1 MELAAWEDMDL
12 AAVKIPGLGPKSKE
26 KLIEVGVCKV
36 IDLIGLLPRDY
47 QDYSSVTRIADAP
60 LNEPV
65 LIRGTV
71 ISKNVSRTANRKIPI
86 LEILLDDDYGTLRV
100 VWFNQPFLAKKIHK
114 MDQLVVTG
122 KIKIERQGRTMSNPR
137 FESGEETDLGIV
149 PIYKQVGGVRSDKI
163 SYWVSHL
170 LEAMPRE
177 ESMPEIVAEM
187 GLPSRYEALKTLH
200 FPQDR
205 ATVDAIRKRIHP
217 ALTRLGL
224 EEFYGFQQRM
234 VKIAAASQ
242 SRDHAVLEVSA
253 SWYQEFCRAL
263 PFVLTA
269 DQQSVI
275 EQMLDELRHARR
287 LHALIQGDVGCG
299 KTVVGLSMA
308 FVFARAGY
316 QSALLCPTTVLADQH
331 GETARKLLAPLGVR
345 VAVLSRRQSP
355 AQQKEILRDLEA
367 GAIDLVAG
375 THRVIQKDVR
385 FARLGLAMIDE
396 QHRFGVDQ
404 RGALLKKGTAPHYLA
419 FSATPIPRSL
429 AMTLYGDYQ
438 VLQIRTKPAERKP
451 IKTILKKS
459 RNRDEIIRF
468 ARGHIAHGSSV
479 FWVFPLIEGE
489 NEDQQERSALNMF
502 ETLQATGFKGI
513 PIGLVHGRMKKE
525 EIRHEM
531 ERFGSGETRVLVA
544 TTVIEVGVD
553 VPEATIMVVESAD
566 QFGLS
571 QLHQLRGRVGRG
583 DKASY
588 CFLVAGEDVAGSAV
602 QRMRLLERSQDGFEL
617 SEFDLKQRG
626 SGDLLGKKQSGATT
640 FRFGDPWLDRDLM
653 TLARNRVRAVKPEVT
668 PEKMG

>member
-1 MELAAWEDMDL
+1 MELATWEDMDL
-12 AAVKIPGLGPKSKE
+12 AVVKVPGLGPKSKE
-26 KLIEVGVCKV
+26 KLIEAGVRKV
-36 IDLIGLLPRDY
+36 IDLIGMLPRDY

-60 LNEPV
+60 LDEPV

-71 ISKNVSRTANRKIPI
+71 ISKNVSRTANKKIPI

-100 VWFNQPFLAKKIHK
+100 VWFNQPFLARKINK
-114 MDQLVVTG
+114 MDQLTVTG
-122 KIKIERQGRTMSNPR
+122 KIKMERLGRTMSSPK
-137 FESGEETDLGIV
+137 FEMGEDPDLGIV
-149 PIYKQVGGVRSDKI
+149 PVYRQVGGLRSDQI
-163 SYWVSHL
+163 SYWIGHL
-170 LEAMPRE
+170 LEDMPKE
-177 ESMPEIVAEM
+177 EHIEPELLAEM

-200 FPQDR
+200 FPEDK
-205 ATVDAIRKRIHP
+205 ATVDAIRKRLHP
-217 ALTRLGL
+217 ALRRLGF
-224 EEFYGFQQRM
+224 EEFYGFQQRVM
-234 VKIAAASQ
+234 KIAAASQ
-242 SRDHAVLEVSA
+242 SRDHAVLEVDPI
-253 SWYQEFCRAL
+253 WHPQFCEAL
-263 PFVLTA
+263 PFELTL

-275 EQMLDELRHARR
+275 GQMHHELEDKRR

-308 FVFARAGY
+308 FVFAQAGY

-331 GETARKLLAPLGVR
+331 GETARKLLEPLGVR
-345 VAVLSRRQSP
+345 IAVLSRRQSP
-355 AQQKEILRDLEA
+355 AQQKEILADLA
-367 GAIDLVAG
+367 TGKIDLVAG
-375 THRVIQKDVR
+375 THRIIQKDVS

-404 RGALLKKGTAPHYLA
+404 RGALLKKGVAPHYLA

-438 VLQIRTKPAERKP
+438 VLQIRTKPAERLP

-459 RNRDEIIRF
+459 GNRAEIIQF
-468 ARGHIAHGSSV
+468 ARGHIARGSSV

-489 NEDQQERSALNMF
+489 NEEQQEKSALNMF
-502 ETLQATGFKGI
+502 ETLKATGLRGI

-525 EIRHEM
+525 EIKEEM
-531 ERFGSGETRVLVA
+531 DRFSNGQTKVLVA

-553 VPEATIMVVESAD
+553 VPEATIMIVESAN

-583 DKASY
+583 SKASY
-588 CFLVAGEDVAGSAV
+588 CFLVADDDIAGGAIR
-602 QRMRLLERSQDGFEL
+602 RMRLLERSQDGFEL
-617 SEFDLKQRG
+617 SEYDLKERG

-653 TLARNRVRAVKPEVT
+653 ALARKRVQAVSPK
-668 PEKMG
+668 